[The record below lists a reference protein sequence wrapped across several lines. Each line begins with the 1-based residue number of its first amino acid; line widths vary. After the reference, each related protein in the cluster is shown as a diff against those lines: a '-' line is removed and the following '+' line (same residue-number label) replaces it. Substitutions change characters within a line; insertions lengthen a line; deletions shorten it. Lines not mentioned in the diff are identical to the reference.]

1 MTAAYRNGTRILLGD
16 SNETTIAE
24 MCHLLESWG
33 YTVDVA
39 RSGTDVLTCLG
50 RPDAPE
56 IVMLDNSL
64 VGLSAFDVFHRL
76 RQTEAR
82 KRLWTMLLTETVNQ
96 QLVQRAVD
104 AGVDDLV
111 MRPLQELDLRVRLS
125 TAERMRILQ
134 DELQH
139 SMERARFYDTHD
151 KLTGVLN
158 RETVLQTL
166 FRETDRVQRMHTPL
180 GFMLIDLDD
189 FSKVNSQIS
198 FEAGDRVLQQTVERL
213 QRYLRSY
220 DIVGR
225 MGEDEFLIGLPGCNK
240 DDTSNLADRLRKL
253 IFHKPFD
260 LGFRTVNVTASFGL
274 AQSRGRT
281 PLVVLREA
289 EQALVHSKAMGKNYI
304 YRWGDKVSD
313 PLPSPLVEEGPEP
326 DATATETVA

>member
-1 MTAAYRNGTRILLGD
+1 MTAAYRNSTRILLGD
-16 SNETTIAE
+16 SNESTIAE
-24 MCHLLESWG
+24 MCHLLEAWG

-39 RSGTDVLTCLG
+39 RSGTDVLNRLSS
-50 RPDAPE
+50 PDAPE
-56 IVMLDNSL
+56 IVMLDNNL
-64 VGLSAFDVFHRL
+64 AGISAFDVFHRL

-96 QLVQRAVD
+96 QLVQMAVD

-111 MRPLQELDLRVRLS
+111 TRPLQEFDLRVRLN

-134 DELQH
+134 DELDH
-139 SMERARFYDTHD
+139 SMERARFYNTHD

-158 RETVLQTL
+158 RETILQTL

-189 FSKVNSQIS
+189 FSKINLQMSL
-198 FEAGDRVLQQTVERL
+198 EAGDRILQQTVERL

-225 MGEDEFLIGLPGCNK
+225 MGEDEFLIGLPGCGK
-240 DDTSNLADRLRKL
+240 DDTSNLAHRLRKL
-253 IFHKPFD
+253 VFHKPFEM
-260 LGFRTVNVTASFGL
+260 GFQTVNVTASFGL

-289 EQALVHSKAMGKNYI
+289 EQALAHSKAMGKDYI
-304 YRWGDKVSD
+304 YRWGDRVSD
-313 PLPSPLVEEGPEP
+313 PLPGPAAEEGPEP
-326 DATATETVA
+326 DEKARETVA